1 MPAAFGGRTSC
12 TRGEKFLPLA
22 GIEAAT
28 SARQG
33 AGFMPDSSRRCHRL
47 RKRPAGRR
55 LHSRTTAAV
64 AIACAS
70 ARQGAGFMP
79 DNSRRCHR
87 LRKRPAGRRLH
98 AGRQPPLPSPAQA
111 PGRVQAS

>member
-1 MPAAFGGRTSC
+1 LPSPAQAPGRVQASC
-12 TRGEKFLPLA
+12 RTT
-22 GIEAAT
+22 AAVAIACA

-33 AGFMPDSSRRCHRL
+33 AGFMPDDNRRCHRL

-70 ARQGAGFMP
+70 ARQGAGFI
-79 DNSRRCHR
+79 
-87 LRKRPAGRRLH
+87 AG
-98 AGRQPPLPSPAQA
+98 G
-111 PGRVQAS
+111 